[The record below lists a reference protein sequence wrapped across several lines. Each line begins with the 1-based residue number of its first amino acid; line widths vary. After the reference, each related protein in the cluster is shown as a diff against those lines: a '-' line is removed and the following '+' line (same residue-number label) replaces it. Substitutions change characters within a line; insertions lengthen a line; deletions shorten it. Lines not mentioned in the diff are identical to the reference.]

1 MPLQPVLDGRVIP
14 AHPMHPSASPLGHH
28 VPVLIGSTR
37 DDMTMIMYGQPWFGR
52 LDEPSMMKMAE
63 GMFGPLAA
71 RAVETYRRERPQATP
86 TDLACSFITDR
97 VMWAGAIT
105 WAERKAAARG
115 APAYVYRFDYESA
128 ALGGRIGAAHGGDIP
143 FAMNNFDMS
152 NIAGDRRGNPDMAR
166 IMSETW
172 VRFAQTG
179 DPNNAEIPQWRPYS
193 ADARSTMIFDLPP
206 HVEDDLRA
214 DIRQLINEA
223 TPA

>member
-1 MPLQPVLDGRVIP
+1 
-14 AHPMHPSASPLGHH
+14 
-28 VPVLIGSTR
+28 
-37 DDMTMIMYGQPWFGR
+37 
-52 LDEPSMMKMAE
+52 
-63 GMFGPLAA
+63 
-71 RAVETYRRERPQATP
+71 
-86 TDLACSFITDR
+86 
-97 VMWAGAIT
+97 
-105 WAERKAAARG
+105 
-115 APAYVYRFDYESA
+115 
-128 ALGGRIGAAHGGDIP
+128 
-143 FAMNNFDMS
+143 
-152 NIAGDRRGNPDMAR
+152 MAR